1 MVAGEVAVVG
11 ADGEGGCD
19 GDVGESVV
27 GERAPDEGGAGV
39 AVAHG
44 GPHIQMEDG
53 TAGVFGLQVV
63 LFGQRVKGIRGV
75 GDGELGGV
83 GVIRLVGGSGVDDSG
98 VAGDVLPGEPVGGTF
113 GGACVRGCPRR
124 AVRT

>member
-1 MVAGEVAVVG
+1 MGQMEKVG
-11 ADGEGGCD
+11 VN

-27 GERAPDEGGAGV
+27 GERAWDESSAGV

-63 LFGQRVKGIRGV
+63 LFGQRVKGVGGV

-83 GVIRLVGGSGVDDSG
+83 GVISASG
-98 VAGDVLPGEPVGGTF
+98 PGRSR
-113 GGACVRGCPRR
+113 RG
-124 AVRT
+124 